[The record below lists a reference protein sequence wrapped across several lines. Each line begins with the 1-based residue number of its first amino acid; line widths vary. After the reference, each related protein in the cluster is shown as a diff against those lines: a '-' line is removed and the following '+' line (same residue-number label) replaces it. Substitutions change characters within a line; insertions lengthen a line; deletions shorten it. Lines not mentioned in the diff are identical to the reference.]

1 MNLQFCRSNSY
12 LLSRRAKKIAVD
24 DRDYVDF
31 SYPAPP
37 VGIEATPNKADEK
50 FASRKSIE
58 EEVMVALRNESITII
73 GKCGMGGV
81 GKITLVWHKIL
92 EPIMRRDRVK
102 EQEASYD
109 DESGASDDG
118 SRVMFTTPKL
128 AGIPLVVASLRRS

>member
-24 DRDYVDF
+24 GRDYVDF

-37 VGIEATPNKADEK
+37 IGIEATPKKADEE

-73 GKCGMGGV
+73 GKCGSRN
-81 GKITLVWHKIL
+81 KKLVMTTNL
-92 EPIMRRDRVK
+92 ELVMMEADQRSKRMALDVLDELQSEVDEEFESKKLKKEDVMADLEMRV
-102 EQEASYD
+102 
-109 DESGASDDG
+109 
-118 SRVMFTTPKL
+118 L
-128 AGIPLVVASLRRS
+128 L